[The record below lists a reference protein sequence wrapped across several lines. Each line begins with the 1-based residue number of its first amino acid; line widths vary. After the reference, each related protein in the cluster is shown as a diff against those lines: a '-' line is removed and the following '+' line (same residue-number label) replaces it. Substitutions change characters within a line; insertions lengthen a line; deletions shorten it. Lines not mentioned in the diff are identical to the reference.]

1 MKIHPLIK
9 EPELQF
15 YQNQSICPRNGIAT
29 HGVFDLTRSS
39 RRSEILLGAVG
50 TQEGIEK
57 FNDWLE
63 RCRYYVDVEH
73 SENEKVIRPNLHYPF
88 YGFNEDSGYRVNVV
102 FGEDNQKRINP
113 QDVSAIIKEKNS
125 ILRINEAVDKYFA
138 AASFLDENRPVDV
151 IICIIPDNLFESISK
166 SIRPNSDD
174 TDDGNNEEIQSL
186 EDIIMGT
193 ENDEEDVSNELEHNF
208 RRLLKAKGIAH
219 LNAPLQL
226 VVESTF
232 DKGKK
237 KKQQIE
243 ATRAWNFFTALYYKM
258 RNTIP
263 WKMIVNP
270 NEPPPCYVGISF
282 YRSRNW
288 ETLRTSMAQV
298 FDERGHGI
306 ILRGAEVLENKDDP
320 RPYLTYDQSAELLAR
335 ALDRYKLAMDQTPA
349 RLVVHKSSNFRNDEI
364 EGFRS
369 AAQTHKISFLD
380 FVTVMDSRLRL
391 FRYGM
396 YPPFRGTHFEL
407 NPKTHILYT
416 KGSVDYYQTYPGMYI
431 PEPLEIR
438 IIETSQSPRVI
449 CQEIL
454 ALTKMNW
461 NNTLFDG
468 KYPITLGCGRKV
480 GEIMKYL
487 EDYNDQAIKAQ
498 YCYYM

>member
-1 MKIHPLIK
+1 MKLHPLIK

-15 YQNQSICPRNGIAT
+15 HGGRSICPRNGIAEY
-29 HGVFDLTRSS
+29 GVFDLTRSS

-57 FNDWLE
+57 FNEWLE
-63 RCRYYVDVEH
+63 RCRYYVEVEH
-73 SENEKVIRPNLHYPF
+73 TPDEKVLRPNLHYPF
-88 YGFNEDSGYRVNVV
+88 YGFNQDSGFRVNVV

-113 QDVSAIIKEKNS
+113 QDIAALIKESNPA
-125 ILRINEAVDKYFA
+125 IRIRNAVNKYFA
-138 AASFLDENRPVDV
+138 AAEFLDDNRPVDV
-151 IICIIPDNLFESISK
+151 IVCIIPDNLFASISK
-166 SIRPNSDD
+166 SIRPGTLYETEDEPLAFDDLINSDD
-174 TDDGNNEEIQSL
+174 DEDDG
-186 EDIIMGT
+186 
-193 ENDEEDVSNELEHNF
+193 VEHNF
-208 RRLLKAKGIAH
+208 RRQLKALGIGN

-232 DKGKK
+232 NPGRI

-282 YRSRNW
+282 YKSRDW
-288 ETLRTSMAQV
+288 KSLKTSMAQV

-306 ILRGAEVLENKDDP
+306 ILRGAEVIPDKDDA
-320 RPYLTYDQSAELLAR
+320 RPYLNYDQAADLMTR
-335 ALDRYKLAMDQTPA
+335 ALGKYKLAMEQPPA
-349 RLVVHKSSNFRNDEI
+349 RLVIHKSSNFRTDEI

-369 AAQTHKISFLD
+369 AAQGFRIDSVD
-380 FVTVMDSRLRL
+380 FVTVMNSQLRL
-391 FRYGM
+391 FRYGQ
-396 YPPFRGTHFEL
+396 YPPFRGTHLEI
-407 NPKTHILYT
+407 NPSTHILYT
-416 KGSVDYYQTYPGMYI
+416 KGSVDYYQTYPGMYV

-438 IIETSQSPRVI
+438 IVETSQSARII

-454 ALTKMNW
+454 TLTKMNW

-468 KYPITLGCGRKV
+468 KNPITLGCGRKV

-487 EDYNDQAIKAQ
+487 EDYNDKAIKSH
-498 YCYYM
+498 YSYYM

>member
-1 MKIHPLIK
+1 MKLHPLIS

-15 YQNQSICPRNGIAT
+15 YRERNICPRNGIAS

-73 SENEKVIRPNLHYPF
+73 KESEKVIRPNLHLPF
-88 YGFNEDSGYRVNVV
+88 YGFNEDSGFRVKVV

-113 QDVSAIIKEKNS
+113 QDVSAIIKEKS
-125 ILRINEAVDKYFA
+125 PVQRIDTAVDKYFSA
-138 AASFLDENRPVDV
+138 ATFLDENRPVDV
-151 IICIIPDNLFESISK
+151 IVCIIPDDLFESISK
-166 SIRPNSDD
+166 SISPNSTDEEENEQTLEEMINSDD
-174 TDDGNNEEIQSL
+174 NEE
-186 EDIIMGT
+186 
-193 ENDEEDVSNELEHNF
+193 ENLEHNF
-208 RRLLKAKGIAH
+208 RRQLKAKGIAH

-288 ETLRTSMAQV
+288 KSLRTSMAQV

-306 ILRGAEVLENKDDP
+306 ILRGAEVLENKNDP
-320 RPYLTYDQSAELLAR
+320 RPFLTYDQSAELLTR
-335 ALDRYKLAMDQTPA
+335 ALDRYKLAMEQTPA
-349 RLVVHKSSNFRNDEI
+349 RLVIHKSSNFRKDEI

-369 AAQTHKISFLD
+369 AAQSHKIDFID
-380 FVTVMDSRLRL
+380 FVTVMDSNLRL
-391 FRYGM
+391 FRYGL

-407 NPKTHILYT
+407 ESKTHIVYT
-416 KGSVDYYQTYPGMYI
+416 KGSVDYYQTYPGMYV

-438 IIETSQSPRVI
+438 IVETSQSPRIV

-468 KYPITLGCGRKV
+468 KYPITIGCGRKV

-487 EDYNDQAIKAQ
+487 EEQNDQAIKSQ

>member
-1 MKIHPLIK
+1 MKLHPLIK

-15 YQNQSICPRNGIAT
+15 YKERNICPRNGIAT
-29 HGVFDLTRSS
+29 HGVFDLTRNS

-63 RCRYYVDVEH
+63 RCRYFVDVEH
-73 SENEKVIRPNLHYPF
+73 DESEKVTRPNLHLTF
-88 YGFNEDSGYRVNVV
+88 YGFNEDSGFRLKVV
-102 FGEDNQKRINP
+102 FGDDNQKRINP
-113 QDVSAIIKEKNS
+113 QDISAIIKEKNTVQ
-125 ILRINEAVDKYFA
+125 RIDEAVEKYFSA
-138 AASFLDENRPVDV
+138 ATFLDENRPVDV
-151 IICIIPDNLFESISK
+151 IVCIIPDDLFESISK
-166 SIRPNSDD
+166 SISPGAADEEEED
-174 TDDGNNEEIQSL
+174 EVPTLEEIING
-186 EDIIMGT
+186 EKDD
-193 ENDEEDVSNELEHNF
+193 DEENLEHNF
-208 RRLLKAKGIAH
+208 RRQLKAKGIVH

-263 WKMIVNP
+263 WKMVVNP

-288 ETLRTSMAQV
+288 KNLRTSMAQV

-306 ILRGAEVLENKDDP
+306 ILRGAEVLKNKNDP
-320 RPYLTYDQSAELLAR
+320 RPFLTYDQSTELLTR
-335 ALDRYKLAMDQTPA
+335 ALDRYKLAMEQTPA
-349 RLVVHKSSNFRNDEI
+349 RLVVHKSSNFRTDEI
-364 EGFRS
+364 EGFRT
-369 AAQTHKISFLD
+369 AAQSHKIDFVD
-380 FVTVMDSRLRL
+380 FVTVMDSNLRL
-391 FRYGM
+391 FRYGL

-407 NPKTHILYT
+407 EPKTHIIYT
-416 KGSVDYYQTYPGMYI
+416 KGSVDYYQTYPGMYV
-431 PEPLEIR
+431 PEPLELR
-438 IIETSQSPRVI
+438 IVETTQSAKIV

-487 EDYNDQAIKAQ
+487 EEQSDQAIKSQ